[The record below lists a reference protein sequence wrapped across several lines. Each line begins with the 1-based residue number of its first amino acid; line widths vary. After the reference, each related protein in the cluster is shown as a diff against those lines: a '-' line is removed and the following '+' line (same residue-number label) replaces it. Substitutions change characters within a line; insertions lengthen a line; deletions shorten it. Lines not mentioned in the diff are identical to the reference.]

1 MKPNK
6 LKLDPNG
13 PWEPTCWVGDGPAVP
28 LAKLDDGSRRK
39 YAGMKAIAAIMRA
52 KRVPFSADGGVET

>member
-13 PWEPTCWVGDGPAVP
+13 PWDPTCWVGDGPAIA
-28 LAKLDDGSRRK
+28 LWKLDDDSRRK
-39 YAGMKAIAAIMRA
+39 YAAMKVNAAIMRA
-52 KRVPFSADGGVET
+52 KRHDSI